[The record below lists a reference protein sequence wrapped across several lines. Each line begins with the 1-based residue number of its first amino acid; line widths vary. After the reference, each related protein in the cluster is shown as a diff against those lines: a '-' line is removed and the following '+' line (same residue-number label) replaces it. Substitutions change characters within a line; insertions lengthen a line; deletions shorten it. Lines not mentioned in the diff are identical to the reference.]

1 MKKFITII
9 IRTMH
14 QAPEVIY
21 TVSQ

>member
-9 IRTMH
+9 IRTMY